1 MHEWTVEAVFSSFFG
16 PHMSPLLARFTCILV
31 PRRGIIVCLAFRQI
45 EEDKMDANYVLAMR
59 DLTDSRRKYH
69 HREEKEELHEAN

>member
-1 MHEWTVEAVFSSFFG
+1 
-16 PHMSPLLARFTCILV
+16 
-31 PRRGIIVCLAFRQI
+31 
-45 EEDKMDANYVLAMR
+45 MDANYVLAMR